1 MATWIVG
8 IDLAWGERRP
18 DGVCVLLVTGSSAT
32 VKTVRLARGDAALFE
47 VVDSLPAGASAL
59 LAVDAPLQCAN
70 ETGARPSDIE
80 MHRRFRREKCGCHP
94 TNARIAA
101 RALRVAA
108 GFFGR
113 GYAIRREPPGPG
125 QPRVAVEVFPHPA
138 IVRLCGLRER
148 IPYKRGPV
156 AARRIEF
163 ARLQSELAACLPRCF
178 PALSLDDSMRALLA
192 APWHKDVE
200 DQVDAFICA
209 LVGYW
214 HWLHDGRQTEFVGD
228 DATGFVLVPAPL

>member
-1 MATWIVG
+1 MEGWVVG
-8 IDLAWGERRP
+8 VDLAWGERRP
-18 DGVCVLLVTGSSAT
+18 DGVCVLEVAAGRAM
-32 VKTVRLARGDAALFE
+32 VRSVQLAQGDAALHA
-47 VVDSLPAGASAL
+47 VIDALPAHAPTL

-108 GFFGR
+108 GFFER
-113 GYAIRREPPGPG
+113 GYDIRREPPGPHC
-125 QPRVAVEVFPHPA
+125 PRVAVEVFPHPA
-138 IVRLCGLRER
+138 IVRFGVLAER

-156 AARRIEF
+156 LVRRREF
-163 ARLQSELAACLPRCF
+163 ARLQTVLLDCLPRRF
-178 PALSLDDSMRALLA
+178 PGLSLGPAMELLLG

-214 HWLHDGRQTEFVGD
+214 HWQHGGRHTEFVGD
-228 DATGFVLVPAPL
+228 DATGFVLVPAPP

>member
-1 MATWIVG
+1 MDGWVVG

-18 DGVCVLLVTGSSAT
+18 DGVCVLEVSGARAAARSIQ
-32 VKTVRLARGDAALFE
+32 LAQGDAALFD
-47 VVDSLPAGASAL
+47 VLDALPAGGHTL

-70 ETGARPSDIE
+70 ETGARPSDVE

-108 GFFGR
+108 GFFER
-113 GYAIRREPPGPG
+113 GFGIRREPPGPRC
-125 QPRVAVEVFPHPA
+125 PRVAVEVFPHPA
-138 IVRLCGLRER
+138 IVRFGGLPER

-156 AARRIEF
+156 AVRRQEF
-163 ARLQSELAACLPRCF
+163 KRLQAMLQDCVPRLF
-178 PALSLDDSMRALLA
+178 PGLSLGPAVAALLA

-200 DQVDAFICA
+200 DQVDALVCA

-214 HWLHDGRQTEFVGD
+214 HCHHEGRHTEFVGD
-228 DATGFVLVPAPL
+228 DATGFVLVPAPP

>member
-1 MATWIVG
+1 MKTWIVG
-8 IDLAWGERRP
+8 LDLAWGERRP
-18 DGVCVLLVTGSSAT
+18 DGVCVLEVSRGRAAVHS
-32 VKTVRLARGDAALFE
+32 VQLARGDAALLALL
-47 VVDSLPAGASAL
+47 DGLPTNEPTL

-108 GFFGR
+108 GFFDR
-113 GYAIRREPPGPG
+113 GFRIARQPPD
-125 QPRVAVEVFPHPA
+125 QHLPRVAVEVFPHPA
-138 IVRLCGLRER
+138 IVRFGALPER
-148 IPYKRGPV
+148 IPYKRGTV
-156 AARRIEF
+156 AARRAAF
-163 ARLQSELAACLPRCF
+163 ARLQTVLLDCLPRHF
-178 PALSLDDSMRALLA
+178 PRLTPGPALQALLA

-200 DQVDAFICA
+200 DQVDAFVCA

-214 HWLHDGRQTEFVGD
+214 HWRHAGRHTEFVGD
-228 DATGFVLVPAPL
+228 DATGFVLVPAPP

>member
-1 MATWIVG
+1 MRTWIVG

-18 DGVCVLLVTGSSAT
+18 DGVCVMAVSRVGAQ
-32 VKTVRLARGDAALFE
+32 VKSVRLARGDAALLAL
-47 VVDSLPAGASAL
+47 VDALPADAPAL

-108 GFFGR
+108 GFFER
-113 GYAIRREPPGPG
+113 GYRITREPPGTR

-138 IVRLCGLRER
+138 IVRLCGLVER
-148 IPYKRGPV
+148 IAYKRGPV
-156 AARRIEF
+156 QARRAAF
-163 ARLQSELAACLPRCF
+163 AHLQAALLACLPRHF

-200 DQVDAFICA
+200 DQVDAFVCA

-214 HWLHDGRQTEFVGD
+214 HWLHNGRHTEFVGD
-228 DATGFVLVPAPL
+228 DATGCVLVPAPP